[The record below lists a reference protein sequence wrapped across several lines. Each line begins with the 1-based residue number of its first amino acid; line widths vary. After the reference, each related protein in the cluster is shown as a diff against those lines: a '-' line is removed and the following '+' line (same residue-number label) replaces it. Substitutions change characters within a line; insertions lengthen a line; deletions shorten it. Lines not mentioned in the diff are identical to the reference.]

1 MLAIDFGTSRTKVS
15 TIDRESLQPKLVELG
30 REVRAIL
37 PSVFHLALDGQIRT
51 GDDAVGHGQAFPAG
65 LVRRILPDL
74 HRTEPV
80 LRSGHRIARK
90 QFISILFSMIRQETS
105 RLYHQGAPLSECQI
119 VVRSSTEILAREV
132 LQTSA
137 LEAGFSKVHITE
149 TSVAAPASLPI
160 ESRPPLLIL
169 CDIGAEYSELSLL
182 SKSGSGYRV
191 HPATT
196 PTRGSGLD
204 SIDAS
209 LWDILVQNQDIAVA
223 IHADTGALRQ
233 RLRVLKES
241 FQRFGRPTETFNPS
255 SSSPIEI
262 AQSHMAQAIQS
273 FLKSLESLALNFRES
288 ASSLDVSQVP
298 LYVIGGGSQL
308 EGASETLAETGLK
321 GPRLTSPGQ
330 EFASVLGAVQHYL
343 ETASPGSPQAERQ
356 YEASPTPMSQKVVF
370 SEVQLEKE
378 LRNRLESATSW
389 NEASSSWAPI
399 CTQILLEWGQARWQL
414 NRQESLN
421 WFSLLFSGK
430 NTDQNAESLVLDST
444 SNSEAESPASIKRL
458 ALVIV
463 KEKATEVHYL
473 LRIHVFQNGRFWEH
487 KVTIQSTS
495 YDVVPSF
502 VRKQLLA
509 NNGHLEFVLSSNP

>member
-15 TIDRESLQPKLVELG
+15 TIDHESRQPKLVELG

-37 PSVFHLALDGQIRT
+37 PSVFHVAPDGQIRA

-65 LVRRILPDL
+65 LVRRLLPDL

-90 QFISILFSMIRQETS
+90 QFVSLLFSMIRQEVS

-119 VVRSSTEILAREV
+119 IVRSSTEILAREV

-169 CDIGAEYSELSLL
+169 CDIGAEYSEFALL
-182 SKSGSGYRV
+182 SKSSSGYRV

-209 LWDILVQNQDIAVA
+209 LWDILLQNQDLAA
-223 IHADTGALRQ
+223 TIHADTGALRQ
-233 RLRVLKES
+233 RVRVLKES

-288 ASSLDVSQVP
+288 ASTLDISQVP
-298 LYVIGGGSQL
+298 LYIIGGGSQL
-308 EGASETLAETGLK
+308 EGASETLAQTGLK

-330 EFASVLGAVQHYL
+330 EFASVLGAAQHYL
-343 ETASPGSPQAERQ
+343 ETTASNSSTAGRHPETSP
-356 YEASPTPMSQKVVF
+356 PPLSQKVAF
-370 SEVQLEKE
+370 SEAQLEKE
-378 LRNRLESATSW
+378 LTNRLESATSW
-389 NEASSSWAPI
+389 SEASSSWAPI
-399 CTQILLEWGQARWQL
+399 CTQILLEWGQVRWQL
-414 NRQESLN
+414 SRQESLT

-430 NTDQNAESLVLDST
+430 NSGQNAESLALDST
-444 SNSEAESPASIKRL
+444 SISEAESPASIKRL
-458 ALVIV
+458 ALVIM
-463 KEKATEVHYL
+463 KEKATEVHYF

-495 YDVVPSF
+495 YDVVPSI